1 LSGKLQL
8 TAILF
13 TMDPAPSDMSGLSG
27 YMSKVKSKSG
37 ICFRP
42 HSARRSR
49 FITIG
54 RSVLAVVPKSHCSL
68 SMSPLALKLPV
79 PSLVVIGLVCVQHVA
94 LPDIS
99 TVLSLV
105 FTGSSLIL
113 QNSHCGS
120 AGCRSHGMLL
130 LQLGSDARKRP
141 PKVPN

>member
-1 LSGKLQL
+1 
-8 TAILF
+8 
-13 TMDPAPSDMSGLSG
+13 MDPAPSDMSGLSG

-68 SMSPLALKLPV
+68 SVSPLALKLPV

-120 AGCRSHGMLL
+120 AGYLRCRSHPMGCFFYSSDRTHLRRCQIDFNLL
-130 LQLGSDARKRP
+130 SFFS
-141 PKVPN
+141 